1 MQTFTLDLSVKRV
14 IPLLH
19 AKQRDVGTKILIKLT
34 DNKEKYTVPDGVTWT
49 VWYSGASGEGNYDK
63 IDDRLAVV
71 VDANAGTATVE
82 LIYQMLDNPGP
93 GEMCLVMNSANG
105 TQLGLWNIPYWAEA
119 LPGADSKA
127 ATAYYNAFLQARKGA
142 EDAAA
147 KSEAAAGRSEAAAED
162 AKEAAKEA
170 ANKKPQDVIV
180 TATFDTVVSD
190 TISTGAAD
198 TFAYDVATAI
208 SKGATVTLIDDDN
221 RVYKYDGYRLEPN
234 YSNAFFKAQEN
245 DANGI
250 TTYTV
255 NINNE
260 GQASRTKYT
269 REYGVLYIPQDPTP
283 EQQAHARK
291 NVAAL
296 AEEAVCVSYEQPTD
310 PEARVWVNPNGAV
323 GDTGKKTETNST
335 TTVASIVGL
344 ALNEM
349 LNNTAA
355 RYATIQDAHDGAS
368 ATADGKVLA
377 YTCGGALNIMLLDNL
392 ESASVINITKD
403 CTLHLNGKKLT
414 FTAAGAYLNIT
425 TASKVT
431 INGEVAGSEITM
443 NLSNGLNDKL
453 VSVTDTTLHMVG
465 GTYSMYGTYA
475 TAAIAIRCET
485 TSTRVEMDGCSF
497 NSDIDFA
504 QGAYAVQVYGDCE
517 MEHCSINAITR
528 DVKYCYPINTN
539 SKSNTFRIAN
549 SSINVKCSKVGG
561 LVRGI
566 SVFSKVATIENC
578 RITAD
583 GYGDV
588 SASEVCAVCAI
599 NSGENT
605 LLTIN
610 GGYYYGAREALGI
623 HGEVKINGGVYAGS
637 QHGGGYMSAPAIKAQ
652 NAIFRNVEYTGDC
665 GWDDAHFGAVYCGDS
680 DSNADVSF
688 DNCRFE
694 SKNHATQGITAKYIN
709 TKVYLSNCVID
720 GNFGQ
725 DLRADAT
732 CTIYVGKNVEY
743 DTVFENGGTID
754 TTTYADQEFGF
765 ETETTTSH
773 ALLSVKD
780 ERGNWVG
787 IA

>member
-1 MQTFTLDLSVKRV
+1 M
-14 IPLLH
+14 
-19 AKQRDVGTKILIKLT
+19 ALIHQVYDT
-34 DNKEKYTVPDGVTWT
+34 D
-49 VWYSGASGEGNYDK
+49 AHFK
-63 IDDRLAVV
+63 IDPVTRAIKNESTGKNVLIQYDHNSERFTFELPKLIDGHDMSKSTAVEVHYINIKTKTDKKEEDKSNEGVYHINDLQISPEDANVVICSWLISQNATQYAGSLNFLLKFKCVDAGGNVVYRWNTAIYTQISVSSGMDNGEAIVEEYSDILAQWEARI
-71 VDANAGTATVE
+71 DALEANAG
-82 LIYQMLDNPGP
+82 G
-93 GEMCLVMNSANG
+93 
-105 TQLGLWNIPYWAEA
+105 
-119 LPGADSKA
+119 
-127 ATAYYNAFLQARKGA
+127 
-142 EDAAA
+142 
-147 KSEAAAGRSEAAAED
+147 
-162 AKEAAKEA
+162 
-170 ANKKPQDVIV
+170 
-180 TATFDTVVSD
+180 
-190 TISTGAAD
+190 
-198 TFAYDVATAI
+198 
-208 SKGATVTLIDDDN
+208 
-221 RVYKYDGYRLEPN
+221 
-234 YSNAFFKAQEN
+234 
-245 DANGI
+245 
-250 TTYTV
+250 
-255 NINNE
+255 
-260 GQASRTKYT
+260 
-269 REYGVLYIPQDPTP
+269 
-283 EQQAHARK
+283 
-291 NVAAL
+291 
-296 AEEAVCVSYEQPTD
+296 EAVCTSYEEPTS

-323 GDTGKKTETNST
+323 GNGEKKTETISA
-335 TTVASIVGL
+335 TTVAGIVGL

-377 YTCGGALNIMLLDNL
+377 YTCGGAMNIMLLDNI

-403 CTLHLNGKKLT
+403 CTLHLNGKTLS
-414 FTAAGAYLNIT
+414 FTATGAYLNIT
-425 TASKVT
+425 TASQVT

-743 DTVFENGGTID
+743 DTVFENGGTVD

-773 ALLSVKD
+773 AVLSVKD